1 MDDWF
6 TPLPRFAHYALLLG
20 LFGITAFR
28 LIGLRRFNDLPDL
41 RRPLLIAAL
50 AAPVATVGLMLASI
64 AAMMGQPILS
74 LEWATIDAM
83 LFATD
88 MGWAFLAR
96 LALLVAALAAVLSS
110 RPATSIAA
118 LCYALALAT
127 LPWGGHAAA
136 TEGGIGLVH
145 RLNDALHL
153 LAAGLWIGAIE
164 SFLYLAVRAHRV
176 PQGVNPASLLDAM
189 HRFAPLGLFLA
200 GTVAGTGA
208 INAELIFGLRSTI
221 QVAQDGYGQMLL
233 LKIALVGLMIGCAA
247 LNAQRA
253 RRWARSTVGETDLL
267 KAIRI
272 SLAAEL
278 VLAALV
284 IASVAILGMLMPV
297 E

>member
-1 MDDWF
+1 MDDWLI
-6 TPLPRFAHYALLLG
+6 PLLRFAHYALLLG
-20 LFGITAFR
+20 LFGGMAFR
-28 LIGLRRFNDLPDL
+28 KIGLRRFGALPEL
-41 RRPLLIAAL
+41 RRLLLLAAL
-50 AAPVATVGLMLASI
+50 AAPVITVWLMLASI
-64 AAMMGQPILS
+64 AAMMGQPIVS
-74 LEWATIDAM
+74 LEWASIEAM

-96 LALLVAALAAVLSS
+96 SALIVAALAAVMANRS
-110 RPATSIAA
+110 ATGFAA
-118 LCYALALAT
+118 LCYAFALAT
-127 LPWGGHAAA
+127 LPWSGHAAA
-136 TEGGIGLVH
+136 TEGFVGLFH

-153 LAAGLWIGAIE
+153 HAAGLWIGAIG
-164 SFLYLAVRAHRV
+164 SFLYLATRAHRM
-176 PQGVNPASLLDAM
+176 PQRANPASLLDAM

-200 GTVAGTGA
+200 GTVAVTGA

-233 LKIALVGLMIGCAA
+233 LKIALVGLMLGCATF
-247 LNAQRA
+247 NAQRA

-267 KAIRI
+267 KAVRI

-284 IASVAILGMLMPV
+284 VASVAILGMMMPV

>member
-1 MDDWF
+1 MDDWLI
-6 TPLPRFAHYALLLG
+6 PLLRFAHYALLLG
-20 LFGITAFR
+20 LFGCMAFR
-28 LIGLRRFNDLPDL
+28 LLGLRRFASLPAL
-41 RRPLLIAAL
+41 RRPLLLAAL
-50 AAPVATVGLMLASI
+50 VAPVITIWLMLASI
-64 AAMMGQPILS
+64 AAMMGQPIVS
-74 LEWATIDAM
+74 LEWASIDAI

-96 LALLVAALAAVLSS
+96 LALLVAAMAAVLPS

-127 LPWGGHAAA
+127 LPWSGHAAA
-136 TEGGIGLVH
+136 TEGSVGLFH

-153 LAAGLWIGAIE
+153 LAAGLWIGAIG
-164 SFLYLAVRAHRV
+164 SFLYLATRAHLA
-176 PQGVNPASLLDAM
+176 PQTVGPAMLLDAM

-200 GTVAGTGA
+200 GTVAVTGA

-233 LKIALVGLMIGCAA
+233 LKIALVGLMLVCAA
-247 LNAQRA
+247 FNAQRA

-267 KAIRI
+267 KAVRI